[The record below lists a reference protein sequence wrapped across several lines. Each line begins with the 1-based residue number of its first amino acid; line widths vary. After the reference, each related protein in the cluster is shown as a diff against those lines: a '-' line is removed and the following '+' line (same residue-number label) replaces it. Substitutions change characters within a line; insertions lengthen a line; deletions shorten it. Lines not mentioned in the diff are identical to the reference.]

1 MPITYEFGIFSAVLS
16 DTSRKSR
23 QKTRVL
29 KRASNPVFNHTM
41 VYDGFSQEDLK
52 EACVELTV
60 WDHDRLNNYFIGGIR
75 LGPGTGEREITTQT
89 LQKNYNYT
97 LQKSVQLSQLIVSI
111 IAGKSYGTEVNWMDS
126 NVAEAALWERMMQS
140 PNEWVEDIL
149 PLRMMVMARMSR

>member
-1 MPITYEFGIFSAVLS
+1 
-16 DTSRKSR
+16 
-23 QKTRVL
+23 
-29 KRASNPVFNHTM
+29 M

-60 WDHDRLNNYFIGGIR
+60 WDHDRLNNHFIGGIR

-89 LQKNYNYT
+89 LQNNYT
-97 LQKSVQLSQLIVSI
+97 YTSVKLSQLIVSI

-126 NVAEAALWERMMQS
+126 KVAEAALWERMMQS